1 MELIPET
8 LKLALALND
17 HDIIKALVY
26 KTTDK
31 SMRRQL
37 ALMLG
42 QHGYFRL
49 INYDEEGMD
58 EEMEEDDIPL
68 ADLMGNLKR
77 SEHFNTVLATDMEIS
92 DPKLPEDIYKSHLDS
107 KQASVKLDSAR
118 QNLARSF
125 VNGFLNAGFG
135 SDKLL
140 TGTPGADGGWLF
152 KNRDH
157 GRISTLASLGMIHL
171 WDNATGVNELEK
183 YSGLKADAIE
193 AGIMLGIGIANANIR
208 DSFNVALSYAENN
221 IISPSSLVK
230 QCTALALGFAYAGTS
245 HCSSV
250 RALLERSYEEGTPGI
265 ELQAHIALALG
276 LVNVG
281 TSDADL
287 TELFVNT
294 LMERGSLGELSSTYS
309 RYICLALGLLYL
321 GKQEEAEVTIET
333 LKVVPGV
340 MGKYATLTVE
350 TCAYVATG
358 NVLKIQKLLAVC
370 GEHLE
375 EKENTHQAVAVLGI
389 ALIAMREEIG
399 RQMVVRSFDHLL
411 QYGEVN
417 VRRAVPLALG
427 ILSISNPDL
436 SIMDTLSKI
445 SHDHDPECAFGA
457 IFSLGLIGAGTN
469 NSRIAQMLRGLASYY
484 HKESNHLFMVRLAQ
498 GLLHMGKGTI
508 TLNPF
513 HADRTLLRP
522 ASVAGLLVT
531 IHTCFDMKNLILGQ
545 AHYMLFNLVLA
556 MHPRMLMTFDEDLKP
571 LPTLVRVGQALDVVG
586 KAGNPKN
593 ITGFQTH
600 TTPVLFG
607 VGDRAEL
614 ATDEYISLTPIL
626 EGCVILRV
634 NPESKITKKKN
645 K

>member
-1 MELIPET
+1 MSTKEAKKDSEKAPVEEEVELSEEDQKIKAELELLVERVGDENEEIVKAAINAMKKEIRTSTSSMTSVPKPLKFLRPHYDTLKATYEKLVSHKDLLADVISWLGMTGGLEEREALKFKLLGSGEDIGIWGHEYVRHLCMEIGDEYQDRIVKDEPVGHLLNLVEEIVPFLLSHNAEPDACDLLLEVEQIERLVEFVSESTYKRICLYLESCTNYLSCPEDNQVQRVVMNIYSQMELIPET

-276 LVNVG
+276 TTFTLEFSAPLIFPQPQRG
-281 TSDADL
+281 WPTSQDY
-287 TELFVNT
+287 
-294 LMERGSLGELSSTYS
+294 R
-309 RYICLALGLLYL
+309 ICNFGRCH
-321 GKQEEAEVTIET
+321 VT
-333 LKVVPGV
+333 
-340 MGKYATLTVE
+340 M
-350 TCAYVATG
+350 
-358 NVLKIQKLLAVC
+358 
-370 GEHLE
+370 
-375 EKENTHQAVAVLGI
+375 QAI
-389 ALIAMREEIG
+389 
-399 RQMVVRSFDHLL
+399 
-411 QYGEVN
+411 
-417 VRRAVPLALG
+417 
-427 ILSISNPDL
+427 
-436 SIMDTLSKI
+436 K
-445 SHDHDPECAFGA
+445 C
-457 IFSLGLIGAGTN
+457 
-469 NSRIAQMLRGLASYY
+469 
-484 HKESNHLFMVRLAQ
+484 
-498 GLLHMGKGTI
+498 
-508 TLNPF
+508 
-513 HADRTLLRP
+513 
-522 ASVAGLLVT
+522 
-531 IHTCFDMKNLILGQ
+531 
-545 AHYMLFNLVLA
+545 
-556 MHPRMLMTFDEDLKP
+556 
-571 LPTLVRVGQALDVVG
+571 
-586 KAGNPKN
+586 
-593 ITGFQTH
+593 
-600 TTPVLFG
+600 
-607 VGDRAEL
+607 
-614 ATDEYISLTPIL
+614 
-626 EGCVILRV
+626 
-634 NPESKITKKKN
+634 
-645 K
+645 